1 MKFECK
7 KKGAKPQYKP
17 QIYFFFLKLFFSGQK
32 DKIFSLLYNWNS
44 TFYVQFNLFS
54 TKSGI
59 A

>member
-7 KKGAKPQYKP
+7 KKAQNHNTTLKYT
-17 QIYFFFLKLFFSGQK
+17 FFLETFFSGQK